1 MHKRERL
8 YEYWGD
14 PRPTDSILR
23 YVGNIRAGKRS
34 TYLVGIVRKYVETT
48 DSILELGCNV
58 GRNLCYLYNVGYRK
72 LLGIDINET
81 AVDLVKGF
89 MYPIKAVAGTIEE
102 RIDEV
107 PQQDLIFTMAV
118 LMHLHPDSD
127 FVFEKIAAKT
137 NLLLTIENENQNG
150 VRLCA
155 RNYREI
161 FEPFGFYQVM
171 EENKIPGMNPNYVC
185 RVMRKR

>member
-1 MHKRERL
+1 MRERKKL
-8 YEYWGD
+8 YDYWENPG
-14 PRPTDSILR
+14 PADSILR
-23 YVGNIRAGKRS
+23 YVGNVRAGKRS

-72 LLGIDINET
+72 LLGIDINEL
-81 AVDLVKGF
+81 AVDLVNRY
-89 MYPIKAVAGTIEE
+89 MNPIKAIAGTIEE

-137 NLLLTIENENQNG
+137 NLLLTIENEDKNG
-150 VRLCA
+150 KRLCA
-155 RNYREI
+155 RNYKEI

-171 EENKIPGMNPNYVC
+171 EEDKIPGLTPNYIC